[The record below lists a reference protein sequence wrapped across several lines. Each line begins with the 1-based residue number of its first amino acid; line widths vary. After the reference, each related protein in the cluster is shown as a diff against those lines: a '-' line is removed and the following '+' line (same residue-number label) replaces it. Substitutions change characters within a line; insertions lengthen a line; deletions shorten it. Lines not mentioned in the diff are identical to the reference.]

1 MELLFLLAFVA
12 FIVLNIVVG
21 VIASA
26 RKRRLRAGVGRTVGA
41 KTETRPAGESRPLR
55 QERPRSTID
64 LSGMLDRASSSVSF
78 LQEQTAGNLF
88 AAPVE
93 TSQAEG
99 EAGDDG
105 DDEEKRPRPTD
116 TRDEPRRRG
125 AAAGEPRRGPDVR
138 PARSRAQRPLSPA
151 SERAGGAVEQ
161 LPQPSARESV
171 TESRAWQRIQEL
183 PTFQRA
189 VVLSEILGRPKS
201 LDLDVD

>member
-12 FIVLNIVVG
+12 FIILNIVVG
-21 VIASA
+21 VITSA
-26 RKRRLRAGVGRTVGA
+26 RKRRFRAGADRTGGA
-41 KTETRPAGESRPLR
+41 KTEARPAGESRPLR

-64 LSGMLDRASSSVSF
+64 LSGMLERGSSSVSF

-93 TSQAEG
+93 TSRAEG
-99 EAGDDG
+99 EAE
-105 DDEEKRPRPTD
+105 DDEEKKPRPAD
-116 TRDEPRRRG
+116 RRDEPRRRG

-138 PARSRAQRPLSPA
+138 PARPRAQKPLSPA
-151 SERAGGAVEQ
+151 SERAGGAFEP
-161 LPQPSARESV
+161 LSQPSTRGPV
-171 TESRAWQRIQEL
+171 TKSGAWQRIQEL

-201 LDLDVD
+201 LNPDVD